1 MKKKIIILGSTG
13 SIGNT
18 TLNIIKKNQNNF
30 KVVLLSANKN
40 IKKLLN
46 QSKKFNVK
54 NLVITDSKKFL
65 IVKKKLSKKKINVFN
80 NFSSFYLKFNEKID
94 YTMCAITGIEGLDPT
109 LQSIKFSRNIGIAN
123 KESIICAWNLIK
135 KSLKKYNCKF
145 TPIDS
150 EHFSINELINR
161 SSNKM
166 IEEVIITASGGPFLN
181 YPLNKFKKIK
191 PYQATNHPKWKMGK
205 KISTDSATLMNKIFE
220 LIEAKK
226 IFNLNINQLKI
237 LIHPNSYVHAIIK
250 FKNGLSK
257 ILIHDTNM
265 NIPIF
270 NWLYNNSKKLTTK
283 KIDLKLLN
291 DLNFSNVNIK
301 KFPSINLI
309 KKIPFSDSLFETVI
323 VSANDELVKLFLKNK
338 IPFLKIWDVLNKITN
353 LKQFTDYKKKYPQNI
368 SQILGLSET
377 VRLKT
382 KSFCID

>member
-1 MKKKIIILGSTG
+1 
-13 SIGNT
+13 
-18 TLNIIKKNQNNF
+18 
-30 KVVLLSANKN
+30 
-40 IKKLLN
+40 
-46 QSKKFNVK
+46 
-54 NLVITDSKKFL
+54 
-65 IVKKKLSKKKINVFN
+65 
-80 NFSSFYLKFNEKID
+80 
-94 YTMCAITGIEGLDPT
+94 MCAITGTDGLSPT
-109 LQSIKFSRNIGIAN
+109 LQSIKFTKNIGIAN
-123 KESIICAWNLIK
+123 KEAIICAWNLIK
-135 KSLKKYNCKF
+135 KSLKKYKCNF

-150 EHFSINELINR
+150 EHFSINELIKN

-166 IEEVIITASGGPFLN
+166 IDEVIITASGGPFLK
-181 YPLNKFKKIK
+181 YPLKKFKKIK
-191 PYQATNHPKWKMGK
+191 PHQAVKHPKWKMGE
-205 KISTDSATLMNKIFE
+205 KISIDSATLMNKIFE

-237 LIHPNSYVHAIIK
+237 LIHPNSYVHAIVK

-270 NWLYNNSKKLTTK
+270 NWLYDNNKKLITN

-291 DLNFSNVNIK
+291 DLNFTKVDVK

-323 VSANDELVKLFLKNK
+323 VSANDELVSLFLKNK
-338 IPFLKIWDVLNKITN
+338 ISFLKIWYVLNKITN
-353 LKQFTDYKKKYPQNI
+353 LKQFTDYKKKYPYNI
-368 SQILGLSET
+368 GQILDLSET

>member
-1 MKKKIIILGSTG
+1 MKKRIIILGSTG
-13 SIGNT
+13 SIGDT
-18 TLNIIKKNQNNF
+18 TLSIIEKNQNNF
-30 KVVLLSANKN
+30 EVVLLSANKN

-54 NLVITDSKKFL
+54 NLVITDKKKFL
-65 IVKKKLSKKKINVFN
+65 IVKKKFLGRKINIFN
-80 NFSSFYLKFNEKID
+80 NFNSFYSRFNKKID
-94 YTMCAITGIEGLDPT
+94 YTMCAITGTDGLSPT
-109 LQSIKFSRNIGIAN
+109 LQSIKFTKNIGIAN
-123 KESIICAWNLIK
+123 KEAIICAWNLIK
-135 KSLKKYNCKF
+135 KSLKKYKCNF

-150 EHFSINELINR
+150 EHFSINELIKN

-166 IEEVIITASGGPFLN
+166 IDEVIITASGGPFLK
-181 YPLNKFKKIK
+181 YPLKKFKKIK
-191 PYQATNHPKWKMGK
+191 PHQAVKHPKWKMGE
-205 KISTDSATLMNKIFE
+205 KISIDSATLMNKIFE

-237 LIHPNSYVHAIIK
+237 LIHPNSYVHAIVK

-270 NWLYNNSKKLTTK
+270 NWLYDNNKKLITN

-291 DLNFSNVNIK
+291 DLNFTKVDVK

-323 VSANDELVKLFLKNK
+323 VSANDELVSLFLKNK
-338 IPFLKIWDVLNKITN
+338 ISFLKIWYVLNKITN
-353 LKQFTDYKKKYPQNI
+353 LKQFTDYKKKYPYNI
-368 SQILGLSET
+368 GQILDLSET